1 MKVRYLLFR
10 TVPLLVQVGSA
21 LVQVGSAI
29 VSVQNDTIVLVPAP
43 PLAKDLNLGTEQR
56 SQLIK
61 VNKLAR
67 KEREQLHQQLMA
79 VEQQLRSL
87 LRSKASIQQLR
98 QQHQEVRK
106 LRQQLD
112 ENHFEALLGERQV
125 MTSA

>member
-10 TVPLLVQVGSA
+10 AVPL

-29 VSVQNDTIVLVPAP
+29 VSVQNSTIVLVPAP
-43 PLAKDLNLGTEQR
+43 PLAKDLNLSPEKR
-56 SQLIK
+56 SQLMT

-79 VEQQLRSL
+79 AEQQLRSL

-106 LRQQLD
+106 LRQQWD

-125 MTSA
+125 MTPG